1 MWKKIPNTQIY
12 YASDDGQIKTKDF
25 KQPLNWHDTKTFYI
39 RKGKI
44 LKQSINTYGYPCVG
58 ITFIGEKRKVVPVH
72 RLIALT
78 FLPKP
83 TENQTQVN
91 HIDGNKLNN
100 SVSNLEWC
108 TASEN
113 LKHAYK
119 MGLNKP
125 TKPMLGRFGK
135 NNPKS
140 IPIIMC
146 DLQDN
151 EIKRFDSMMDASRET
166 NISVSKICACVNGKR
181 KSTGGYHWKNQ

>member
-44 LKQSINTYGYPCVG
+44 LKQTINTYGYPCVG
-58 ITFIGEKRKVVPVH
+58 ITFIGGKRKVVPVH
-72 RLIALT
+72 RLIAIT

-83 TENQTQVN
+83 TEDQTQVN

-135 NNPKS
+135 EHPKA

-146 DLQDN
+146 DLNDN
-151 EIKRFDSMMDASRET
+151 EIKKYDSMMDASREM
-166 NISVSKICACVNGKR
+166 NISVSKISACVNGKR
-181 KSTGGYHWKNQ
+181 KSTGGYHWKHQ

>member
-166 NISVSKICACVNGKR
+166 NIPVSKICACVNGKR

>member
-1 MWKKIPNTQIY
+1 MWKKIPNTKMY

-25 KQPLNWHDTKTFYI
+25 KQPLNCHGTKTFYI

-44 LKQSINTYGYPCVG
+44 LKQSINTNGYPCVA
-58 ITFIGEKRKVVPVH
+58 ITFIGEKQKVVPVH

-78 FLPKP
+78 FLPNP
-83 TENQTQVN
+83 TKNQTQVN

-113 LKHAYK
+113 LKHAFK

-125 TKPMLGRFGK
+125 ANPMLGRFGK
-135 NNPKS
+135 EHPKA

-146 DLQDN
+146 DLNDN
-151 EIKRFDSMMDASRET
+151 EIKKYDSMMDASREM
-166 NISVSKICACVNGKR
+166 NISVSKISACVNGKR
-181 KSTGGYHWKNQ
+181 KSTGGYHWKHQ